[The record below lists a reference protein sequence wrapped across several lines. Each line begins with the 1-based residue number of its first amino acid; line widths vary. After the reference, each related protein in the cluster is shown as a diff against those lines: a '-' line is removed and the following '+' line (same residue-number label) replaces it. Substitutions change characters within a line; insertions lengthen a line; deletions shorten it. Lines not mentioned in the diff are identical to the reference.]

1 MRSLQTNRRHRE
13 THPRRQEEAGKGWVA
28 KRGSKIVA
36 SGQKK
41 TTTVRKAAKV
51 ARNARKPTS
60 LRIHKRN
67 GRFQE
72 ERTYRAP
79 RIRAAQR
86 AEPSTLPYTAD
97 GPRTRAI
104 GLHGNGA

>member
-1 MRSLQTNRRHRE
+1 MRRIRVVRKK
-13 THPRRQEEAGKGWVA
+13 RGKGWVA

-60 LRIHKRN
+60 LRIHKKN

-72 ERTYRAP
+72 ERTYP
-79 RIRAAQR
+79 R
-86 AEPSTLPYTAD
+86 SAD
-97 GPRTRAI
+97 PRRSK
-104 GLHGNGA
+104 G